1 MKYCSQCGALVAR
14 RTPSGDTHERFV
26 CDTCLTIH
34 YENPK
39 MVIGCIPEW
48 EERILLCRRAIEP
61 RRGLWT
67 LPAGFMEL
75 SETTAEAAAREAME
89 EANADIEIGELY
101 TLYSLPHIN
110 QVYLIYRGRLRSLEF
125 GPGTESLDVQL
136 FHEAEIP
143 WNEIAFPVV
152 TYTLENFF
160 ADRRTGRFRLHHGHA
175 ATAQR

>member
-14 RTPSGDTHERFV
+14 RTPTGDTHERFV
-26 CDTCLTIH
+26 CDSCLTIH

-48 EERILLCRRAIEP
+48 EDSILLCRRAIEP

-75 SETTAEAAAREAME
+75 SETTDQAAAREAME

-110 QVYLIYRGRLRSLEF
+110 QVYLIYRGRLRSLVF

-136 FHEAEIP
+136 FREGEIP
-143 WNEIAFPVV
+143 WNDIAFPVV

-160 ADRRTGRFRLHHGHA
+160 ADRRAGRYRLHHGRA
-175 ATAQR
+175 AAAQR